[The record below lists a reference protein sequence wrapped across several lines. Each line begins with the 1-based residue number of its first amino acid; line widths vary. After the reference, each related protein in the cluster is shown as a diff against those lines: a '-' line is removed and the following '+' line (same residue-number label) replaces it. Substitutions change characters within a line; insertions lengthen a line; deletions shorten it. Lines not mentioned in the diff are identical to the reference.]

1 MSRFSRCLALG
12 LLAAG
17 LAATGCGSD
26 DDPATSTNP
35 TASAPDATAPP
46 ADATQPG
53 TTAVTPPP
61 AETEPGGAT
70 GGGGAAPPDASGE
83 QAVRVPASF
92 VVTTSGRLDPPEIT
106 VPPFL
111 AVEVSVRADDGRAHR
126 LELRTPTPHVLDV
139 AAGGRA
145 TVRIPGLR
153 AGRYE
158 LLLDGR
164 EAGAVIAGGEVGP

>member
-1 MSRFSRCLALG
+1 VVV
-12 LLAAG
+12 G
-17 LAATGCGSD
+17 LAVSGCGD
-26 DDPATSTNP
+26 DDQPPP
-35 TASAPDATAPP
+35 TASAPEATTPP
-46 ADATQPG
+46 PDATQPG

-61 AETEPGGAT
+61 AETAP
-70 GGGGAAPPDASGE
+70 GGAAPPDDAGDE

-92 VVTTSGRLDPPEIT
+92 VVTPGGRLDPPEIT

-126 LELRTPTPHVLDV
+126 VEIRTPQPQVLDV
-139 AAGGRA
+139 AAGARA
-145 TVRIPGLR
+145 AVRIGGLR

-164 EAGAVIAGGEVGP
+164 RAGAIVAGGEVGP